1 MIERIACFIYGLALF
16 LSKQVQASPFTDGQP
31 TAPAASVTL
40 GTLPSPFLREILLF
54 QRQIHDAMTTQ
65 ITALRDGQ
73 SLMPLW
79 MLLGISFAYGVF
91 HVLAPGHGKVI
102 VGAYFMGN
110 RARWRDAF
118 SAGIIMAVGHTITA
132 VGIVVALY
140 LILGIG
146 QLQLMADA
154 RYFELVGY
162 GMICMVGLWLL
173 LRGWRGAPTC
183 SHCRHDHSHN
193 HHNHD
198 HHEHEHAHHHHE
210 TTASSPAPLMRNKHA
225 LSLFAATS
233 LVPCTGSMII
243 LLFTLAQQILWAG
256 LLAVLAI
263 ALGMAVTITVIA
275 LTAIILH
282 RGLLGKN
289 NTQQKP
295 WQQKL
300 QRGLSLGAALLVIC
314 TGGLLFTGVAL
325 DLLAAI

>member
-1 MIERIACFIYGLALF
+1 MMKPITSALYALAL
-16 LSKQVQASPFTDGQP
+16 LLPHWAQANPFTDGQP
-31 TAPAASVTL
+31 TAPTTSTAL
-40 GTLPSPFLREILLF
+40 GVLPSPFLHEILSF
-54 QRQIHDAMTTQ
+54 QRQIHDAMTMQ
-65 ITALRDGQ
+65 ISALRDGQ

-118 SAGIIMAVGHTITA
+118 SAGIIMAIGHTITA
-132 VGIVVALY
+132 VGIVVTLY
-140 LILGIG
+140 LILDIG

-162 GMICMVGLWLL
+162 GMIGMVGLWLL
-173 LRGWRGAPTC
+173 LRSWRGAPTC
-183 SHCRHDHSHN
+183 SPSCSHHGHDHSH
-193 HHNHD
+193 HD
-198 HHEHEHAHHHHE
+198 HHHHA
-210 TTASSPAPLMRNKHA
+210 TTGSLPAPLMRNKHA

-263 ALGMAVTITVIA
+263 ALGMAVTITAIA
-275 LTAIILH
+275 FTAIILH

-300 QRGLSLGAALLVIC
+300 QHGLSLGAALLVIS
-314 TGGLLFTGVAL
+314 TGGLLFTGVLL
-325 DLLAAI
+325 DLLASH